1 MICYTPPQ
9 MTSVPIMQAV
19 NRIRQVEAHGAGV
32 QAARALGICFG
43 DNSDQNPFH
52 VPVDNASPAAEME
65 WNGES
70 ALNLAESAAQLAL
83 AE

>member
-9 MTSVPIMQAV
+9 MTSVPILQAV

-43 DNSDQNPFH
+43 DDSDQNPFH
-52 VPVDNASPAAEME
+52 VPVDKASTVTDME
-65 WNGES
+65 WNAES
-70 ALNLAESAAQLAL
+70 ALDLAESATQFAL